1 MLFQLNVLF
10 YVHYLQMTP
19 LHLMLLQN
27 FLSGLPGHGGTA

>member
-10 YVHYLQMTP
+10 YVHYLQMTL
-19 LHLMLLQN
+19 LHLMLFQN